1 MGSQPL
7 PTTNSEDVDGG
18 ARPRS
23 GTWGSGKTVDA
34 KKDGGAGK
42 SSKSGSRSGSTSRS
56 SSMERRKSGED
67 TTQSPSRKPG
77 MLDAFRPRSKSDA
90 SKKKSGTLMA
100 HMKSAMQV
108 SILDITRITLLI
120 SLSNKYFFIKS
131 SVYYMIS
138 STYHV
143 YYYNYEYL
151 NEIIIFFSILV

>member
-1 MGSQPL
+1 M
-7 PTTNSEDVDGG
+7 PTTSSEDVESGG

-23 GTWGSGKTVDA
+23 GTWGSGKSDP
-34 KKDGGAGK
+34 KGKDGGSSK
-42 SSKSGSRSGSTSRS
+42 SSKHGSGSRSGSTSRS

-108 SILDITRITLLI
+108 IL
-120 SLSNKYFFIKS
+120 
-131 SVYYMIS
+131 
-138 STYHV
+138 
-143 YYYNYEYL
+143 
-151 NEIIIFFSILV
+151 